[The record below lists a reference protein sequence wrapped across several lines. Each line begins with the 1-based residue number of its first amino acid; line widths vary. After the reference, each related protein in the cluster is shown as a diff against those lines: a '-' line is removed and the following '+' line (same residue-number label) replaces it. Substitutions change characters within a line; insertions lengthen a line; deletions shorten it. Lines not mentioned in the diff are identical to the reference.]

1 MSKNSGRKGKIL
13 RFALFGISAILYSL
27 SLGWKIGLIIMI
39 SISLHEIGHLFAMKR
54 RGMKVKGVYFI
65 PFLGAIALP
74 EEKFNS
80 YETENYTAIMGPTFG
95 LITSLLTYLLFVFTG
110 KIEFAGAAGWIALI
124 NFFNFL
130 PIMPLDGGRVLRSI
144 VFSFNLVGGIILT
157 TIGTIIGTIICVNL
171 GWWLGVLIMTLGIA
185 EVIDDLLTEKDTA
198 AESELNPEI
207 HLAKKMSK
215 SQIIKRIAWA
225 LTVFFG
231 LLFIIKQASLAI
243 GGYAFLKILK

>member
-13 RFALFGISAILYSL
+13 RFALFGISAVLYSV

-157 TIGTIIGTIICVNL
+157 TIGTIIGTIICVKVE
-171 GWWLGVLIMTLGIA
+171 WWLGVIVITLGIA
-185 EVIDDLLTEKDTA
+185 EVIDDLLMEKEA
-198 AESELNPEI
+198 VEFELNPEI
-207 HLAKKMSK
+207 YLAKKMPK
-215 SQIIKRIAWA
+215 SQIIKRIVWA
-225 LTVFFG
+225 LTVFVG

-243 GGYAFLKILK
+243 GGGYAFLKILK